1 MPERLLLVEDDAEL
15 RGTLEEI
22 LADAGYL
29 VTTAANGAEAVRLLS
44 TGLGVDL
51 VVTDLVMP
59 ILDGH
64 RLLEETKT
72 ARPELDVVV
81 MTAFGTIESAI
92 QMLKAGAADYLTKP
106 VASADLLR
114 VVRGTLDAGRGRRDA
129 AEASRVDAGS
139 AAAGFVGSSPPM
151 MELYRLIARAAGSRH
166 GVLLQGESGTG
177 KELAAHALHR
187 LSGRTSFVAVNCGAL
202 PEHLMESEL
211 FGHEKGAFS
220 GADRA
225 KPGLFEAADGGT
237 LFLDEIGE
245 LPLPLQPKL
254 LRALESGEI
263 RRVGATRPVV
273 VDVRLVAATNRD
285 LEAECA
291 QGRFRQDLFWRL
303 NVLTIRLPPLR
314 ERPEDIPGLVE
325 HFLAGQAM
333 TVDPDAMR
341 LLAAYPWPGNV
352 RELRNTVQRA
362 ALLTTRPTL
371 VATDLPERIV
381 GHRARPGGGRD
392 DAGQLLSLR
401 ELERSYILEVLREVQ
416 GNRTRAAEILG
427 VDRKTLYRKLAEYPE
442 PNH

>member
-22 LADAGYL
+22 LAGAGYQ

-59 ILDGH
+59 VLDGH

-151 MELYRLIARAAGSRH
+151 LELYRLLARAAGSRH

-177 KELAAHALHR
+177 KELAAQALHR
-187 LSGRTSFVAVNCGAL
+187 LSARTSFVAVNCGAL

-263 RRVGATRPVV
+263 RRVGATRPMG
-273 VDVRLVAATNRD
+273 VDVRLIAATNRD
-285 LEAECA
+285 LEAECD

-333 TVDPDAMR
+333 TVDSDAMR

-381 GHRARPGGGRD
+381 GHRTRPGGGRD

-427 VDRKTLYRKLAEYPE
+427 VDRKTLYRKLAEYQESHP
-442 PNH
+442 